1 MTSPTKIIQFPLRT
15 VARSGGETVTFRRP
29 FLLPGLDRPHRPG
42 TFAVR
47 ETRTPLDVS
56 WPAFVISL
64 SLILIDGAFTQVL
77 DITRT
82 DLDEALV
89 KDVAAARS

>member
-1 MTSPTKIIQFPLRT
+1 MPVPTKIIQFPVR
-15 VARSGGETVTFRRP
+15 AASGPGGGTVTFRQP

-42 TFAVR
+42 TFEVR

-64 SLILIDGAFTQVL
+64 GVILIDGAFTQVL
-77 DITRT
+77 DVSRK
-82 DLDEALV
+82 DLDEALAR
-89 KDVAAARS
+89 DLAAGAP